1 MRSVLQE
8 NYGLDLIE
16 VRDNGIGIKKEDTS
30 YMALPH
36 YTSKLT
42 SMDDLTS
49 LESYG
54 FRGEALTSVAAVST
68 LSITTCTEADDIA
81 LTYTI
86 DHSGQVIATRP
97 SHLGR
102 GTTVSVTNL
111 FKNVP
116 VRKQYYRSPKRCK
129 EDLKKVEEVILAFG
143 ITHPRVRFV
152 FKHNKTLVWQKMQ
165 TSDFKTNL
173 QLVLGSAIMQQLVSI
188 SYQSFDPMLKV
199 HGYVPK
205 LDADLVLVSRT
216 TADKLFLIVNNRP
229 VAVKPVIQVCHFSAS
244 EHKTG
249 FVTDFSSSSIISKAV
264 LLMCC
269 FFLL

>member
-1 MRSVLQE
+1 MQSVLQE

-16 VRDNGIGIKKEDTS
+16 VRDNGTGIKKEDAP

-42 SMDDLTS
+42 NMDDLMS

-54 FRGEALTSVAAVST
+54 FRGEALTSVATIST
-68 LSITTCTEADDIA
+68 LSVTTCTETDDIA

-86 DHSGQVIATRP
+86 DHSGTVIATKP

-102 GTTVSVTNL
+102 GTTISVTNL

-129 EDLKKVEEVILAFG
+129 EDLKKVEEVVLAFG
-143 ITHPRVRFV
+143 ITHPRVRLV
-152 FKHNKTLVWQKMQ
+152 FKHNKTIVWQKMQ

-173 QLVLGSAIMQQLVSI
+173 QLVLGSAIMQQLVPI
-188 SYQSFDPMLKV
+188 ACQSFDPMLKV

-205 LDADLVLVSRT
+205 PDADLGLVSRT

-229 VAVKPVIQVCHFSAS
+229 VAVKPVIQVCPFSTS
-244 EHKTG
+244 
-249 FVTDFSSSSIISKAV
+249 D
-264 LLMCC
+264 
-269 FFLL
+269 